1 MTATHQLGLGQSSSV
16 PAIAQRWITR
26 RDVRRMLDPERSV
39 LLDTETTT
47 LFGSVCE
54 IAIISPNGDVLLDTL
69 VNPGGP
75 ISPAAQAV
83 HGLRDA
89 DVADAPPWSQIL
101 PRLTE
106 VVAGRHLVAYNA
118 PYDQA
123 VITSMSG
130 ASHPLSHPSR
140 WRCAMRARSV
150 LERTD
155 GWQRLGGNH
164 RALGDCY
171 AMLAVLEELAHTSV
185 R

>member
-1 MTATHQLGLGQSSSV
+1 M
-16 PAIAQRWITR
+16 
-26 RDVRRMLDPERSV
+26 RMLDPHRSV
-39 LLDTETTT
+39 LLDTESTT
-47 LFGSVCE
+47 LFGAVCE
-54 IAIISPNGDVLLDTL
+54 ISVISPNGDVLLDTL
-69 VNPGGP
+69 VNPGQP

-89 DVADAPPWSQIL
+89 DVADAPPWAEIL

-106 VVAGRHLVAYNA
+106 VVGGRQLVAYNA
-118 PYDQA
+118 PYDRT

-130 ASHPLSHPSR
+130 PSHPLSDPAR
-140 WRCAMRARSV
+140 WVCAMRARSV
-150 LERTD
+150 LERSD

-164 RALGDCY
+164 RALGDTY